1 VKEYRRRVTGDEKS
15 MIALNE
21 LQPPFAIQLT
31 LEGDGDPEP
40 TALYDALTQA
50 TTANPGSAVRLEQCD
65 PDDFWVP
72 GPPPTLTVV
81 DAPDF
86 TAEHGDDAPFLRWP
100 LDASTGPTCEL
111 VHVRGK
117 TKAYLIFRA
126 LHAVMDGQGTLLWAL
141 DFLRCLRGQPPVGHP
156 STLDVHTLCDP
167 VRDQRRP
174 TPQHDALHPLGLPAP
189 GPLGGCA
196 WRRVHISRPLPPI
209 TSGRIAVA
217 LAELAWANSGE
228 PGPVRI
234 HLPTD
239 LRAYA
244 KEERTT
250 GNLFGSL
257 FLEVEPGMTAAD
269 VGLQIVRM
277 LYAREGQRPL
287 GLYAGDEVGS
297 LAAHRVKR
305 FRDLSDRHGTGRYAT
320 SATLSHLGKLDGAPL
335 SGPRWTA
342 TSALY
347 VPPVGDACDVS
358 VNGFDEHTEVVVG
371 LSGPFNRAGQIDGLA
386 EVMRQAL
393 TD

>member
-1 VKEYRRRVTGDEKS
+1 MKEYRRRLTSDEKS
-15 MIALNE
+15 MIALND
-21 LQPPFAIQLT
+21 LRPPFVIQLT

-40 TALYDALTQA
+40 EVLYDALTQA
-50 TTANPGSAVRLEQCD
+50 TAANPGSAVRLEHGD
-65 PDDFWVP
+65 PDGFWVP

-86 TAEHGDDAPFLRWP
+86 TAEHGEDAPFLRWP
-100 LDASTGPTCEL
+100 LHASTGPTCEL

-126 LHAVMDGQGTLLWAL
+126 LHAVMDGQGTLLWAQ
-141 DFLRCLRGQPPVGHP
+141 DFLRCVRGQTPIGHP
-156 STLDVHTLCDP
+156 STLDVSTLCDP
-167 VRDQRRP
+167 VRNRRRP
-174 TPQHDALHPLGLPAP
+174 APQHDALHPLGLPAP
-189 GPLGGCA
+189 GPSGGYA
-196 WRRVHISRPLPPI
+196 WRRVHISRPLSPSA
-209 TSGRIAVA
+209 SGRIAVA

-257 FLEVEPGMTAAD
+257 FLEVEPGMNADD

-277 LYAREGQRPL
+277 LYEQEGQRPL
-287 GLYAGDEVGS
+287 GLYAGDVVGS
-297 LAAHRVKR
+297 LAAHRVKT
-305 FRDLSDRHGTGRYAT
+305 FRDLSNRHGTGRYAI
-320 SATLSHLGKLDGAPL
+320 SATLSHLGKLDSAPL
-335 SGPRWTA
+335 SGPGWST
-342 TSALY
+342 TSALF
-347 VPPVGDACDVS
+347 VPPVGNACGVA
-358 VNGFDEHTEVVVG
+358 VNGFDEHTEMAVG
-371 LSGPFNRAGQIDGLA
+371 LSGPFNRSSQIDDLA
-386 EVMRQAL
+386 EVMRRAL